1 MTAFDMSMS
10 FLRYSQTFQAILVL
24 VLVLVL
30 VLLPNRKEKMACTPT
45 SFLSIQA
52 DV

>member
-10 FLRYSQTFQAILVL
+10 FLRYSQTFQAI
-24 VLVLVL
+24 LVLVL

>member
-10 FLRYSQTFQAILVL
+10 FLRYSQTFQAIL